1 MSREN
6 TFKRYLLN
14 VSQNR
19 SVKEGADINQN

>member
-19 SVKEGADINQN
+19 SVKEGDINQN